1 MIQRGMYLYVHGF
14 CNVSVEIS
22 ESASHCQCSTHA
34 KVTYLSSIIRQV
46 RCILNAIGFLLIF
59 LESLEAYLQSPSL
72 SPLLCWGP
80 WISNMGFHSFPS
92 YVFIFLV
99 FYKVSKKKALRIIK
113 ISILKWVIKL
123 KIILTCRTYMFTAL
137 VGLLSTLFLKG
148 EWQYPK

>member
-1 MIQRGMYLYVHGF
+1 
-14 CNVSVEIS
+14 
-22 ESASHCQCSTHA
+22 
-34 KVTYLSSIIRQV
+34 
-46 RCILNAIGFLLIF
+46 
-59 LESLEAYLQSPSL
+59 
-72 SPLLCWGP
+72 
-80 WISNMGFHSFPS
+80 MGFHSFPS

-148 EWQYPK
+148 E